1 MLIKTFHSQGSDN
14 SVEVGV
20 ERISE
25 LKDGKS
31 AVTSAFGIW
40 HGCSHELTIGVNN
53 CSRIS
58 RHQASQNTNT
68 DWREI
73 HKVSSLAEKLLA
85 VDHYKRREPFFFVCM
100 ATGRHALLNGLISMC
115 MLAKLIGL
123 SEVFKRTRR
132 MQSLKGNIFQGT
144 V

>member
-53 CSRIS
+53 CSRI
-58 RHQASQNTNT
+58 HVIKPVKIPTQ
-68 DWREI
+68 
-73 HKVSSLAEKLLA
+73 
-85 VDHYKRREPFFFVCM
+85 
-100 ATGRHALLNGLISMC
+100 
-115 MLAKLIGL
+115 IGERFIRFL
-123 SEVFKRTRR
+123 P
-132 MQSLKGNIFQGT
+132 
-144 V
+144 